1 LPVSSWQGFSNPKGL
16 RYRIRN
22 AFLLKGFNCLG
33 KKETKLMKTRITI
46 LCENLVGEL
55 VGSGEHGFS
64 AFIETDKGN
73 YLFDTGS
80 GNSIVANSLILNK
93 DLKSIKKIFLSHG
106 HYDHTGGLPEVLK
119 LKGNVDVHAHPHVF
133 LDRIAVLKENGK
145 ETKRFVGI
153 PYKTA
158 YLESLGANFVF
169 NKDFVEVEKGIFL
182 TGEVPRNTSFEK
194 PDPRLLSEIDGRVNQ
209 DIFLDDQ
216 SLILDTDKGLVVIL
230 GCAHSGVINI
240 IQHVINKTGKDK
252 FHAILG
258 GTHLDFLT
266 PEQLEESIKS
276 LKKMEVEKI
285 GVSHCTGMRAAF
297 RFHQEFGDR
306 FFYGCVG
313 SVLEV

>member
-1 LPVSSWQGFSNPKGL
+1 
-16 RYRIRN
+16 
-22 AFLLKGFNCLG
+22 
-33 KKETKLMKTRITI
+33 MKTRITI
-46 LCENLVGEL
+46 LCENLVGRL

-80 GNSIVANSLILNK
+80 GRSIVPNSLTLSK

-119 LKGNVDVHAHPHVF
+119 IKGKVEVHAHPHIF
-133 LDRIAVLKENGK
+133 LDRLAVFKEDGMEK
-145 ETKRFVGI
+145 KRFSGI
-153 PYKTA
+153 PYKKR
-158 YLESLGANFVF
+158 YLEFLGANFSF
-169 NKDFVEVEKGIFL
+169 NTDFIEVKKGVFL
-182 TGEVPRNTSFEK
+182 TGEVPRRTPFEK
-194 PDPRLLSEIDGRVNQ
+194 PDPRLKIEVEGEITQ
-209 DIFLDDQ
+209 DLLPDDQ
-216 SLILDTDKGLVVIL
+216 SLILDMDKGIVLIL
-230 GCAHSGVINI
+230 GCAHSGMINI
-240 IQHVINKTGKDK
+240 IQYAIEKTKKDK

-266 PEQLEESIKS
+266 PEQLEESIRA
-276 LKKMEVEKI
+276 LKQMEIEKI

-297 RFHQEFGDR
+297 RLHQEFGDR